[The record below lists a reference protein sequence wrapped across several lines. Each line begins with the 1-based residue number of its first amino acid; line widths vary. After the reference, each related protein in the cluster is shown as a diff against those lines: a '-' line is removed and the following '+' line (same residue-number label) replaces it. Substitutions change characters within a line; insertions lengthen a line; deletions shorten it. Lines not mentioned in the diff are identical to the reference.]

1 MTNKQESKLKMSL
14 STDEFLIKNESLT
27 KDLPEFGTTVTE
39 FRGTLSKIKL
49 IDGQQQNV
57 RTGVAKDKRDVK
69 NALITLAAEN
79 SGKVFAFAKVSNNK
93 PLMDEVHFSI
103 SDLGRMTDVA
113 LMTYTDELNKKM
125 VQLLESLGKYGIT
138 AETQKKFAETL
149 AAYENTLVKPRVSIA
164 EKREATKELQ
174 TLFVSLDSQISKL
187 DAIIGIIRY
196 NEVNF
201 YNGYKTVR
209 KLVNTN
215 AGVVALKATASDI
228 VTSEPL
234 KGVLFTLTSNGTVL
248 TKRTADKGS
257 FHIRNMKPGTYEVA
271 VKKDGYKE
279 KALSV
284 SINDSERS
292 ELKVELEKV

>member
-79 SGKVFAFAKVSNNK
+79 SGKVFAFATVSNNK

-113 LMTYTDELNKKM
+113 LMTYSDELNKKM
-125 VQLLESLGKYGIT
+125 VTILESLGKYGIT
-138 AETQKKFAETL
+138 AETQKIFAETL

-187 DAIIGIIRY
+187 DAILGIIRY

-201 YNGYKTVR
+201 YNGYRTVR

-215 AGVVALKATASDI
+215 SGVVALKATASDI
-228 VTSEPL
+228 ITSEPL

-257 FHIRNMKPGTYEVA
+257 FHIRNMKPGTYEVV

-284 SINDSERS
+284 SISDSERS
-292 ELKVELEKV
+292 ELKVELEKA